1 MRNESGFTVA
11 NLSPQSVIAAM
22 DAQLLTICLLTA
34 LINLIGTLAYAARIA
49 GVRTRRIAMSFAL
62 FNILVLVS
70 RTSNGFLGPFLA
82 KRIESR
88 LATGGGESLL
98 WDFRLVLLSA
108 SVSVV
113 VGILLVPTAQRLF
126 SRAIGYFQEHRSTT
140 RMLLHSATPSGLR
153 TIRDAMAMPH
163 MEQLKELAKP
173 RGVGWGVLLANCLA
187 QALLT
192 VGVLA
197 SLYAG
202 YLNPE
207 FRVTASQLSAIING
221 VATIL
226 LFALIDPQLSVMT
239 DDVMD
244 GKVDEATF
252 RRTIVWISFSR
263 LAGTVLAQAVFLPSA
278 HLVAWVANYV

>member
-1 MRNESGFTVA
+1 
-11 NLSPQSVIAAM
+11 M
-22 DAQLLTICLLTA
+22 DLDPQLLLICLLTA
-34 LINLIGTLAYAARIA
+34 GIHLIGTLAYGARIA

-70 RTSNGFLGPFLA
+70 RMSNSFLGPFLA
-82 KRIESR
+82 KRIETR
-88 LATGGGESLL
+88 LAGDGGEALL
-98 WDFRLVLLSA
+98 GDFRMVLLSA
-108 SVSVV
+108 SIAVL
-113 VGILLVPTAQRLF
+113 VGIGLVPTAQRLF
-126 SRAIGYFQEHRSTT
+126 ARAIGYFQEHRSTT
-140 RMLLHSATPSGLR
+140 RMLLATATPSGMR
-153 TIRDAMAMPH
+153 TIRDSLAAPRVA
-163 MEQLKELAKP
+163 QLREMGKP

-207 FRVTASQLSAIING
+207 FRVTASQLSAVING
-221 VATIL
+221 LATIL

-239 DDVMD
+239 DDVVE
-244 GKVDEATF
+244 GRVSEPLF

-263 LAGTVLAQAVFLPSA
+263 LAGTLLAQALFLPA
-278 HLVAWVANYV
+278 AMAIAWVANYV

>member
-1 MRNESGFTVA
+1 MDA
-11 NLSPQSVIAAM
+11 NLLA
-22 DAQLLTICLLTA
+22 ICLLTA
-34 LINLIGTLAYAARIA
+34 GINLIGTLAYAARIA

-82 KRIESR
+82 KRIEVR
-88 LATGGGESLL
+88 IATGGGAALL
-98 WDFRLVLLSA
+98 DDFRLVLMSA
-108 SVSVV
+108 SIAVLA
-113 VGILLVPTAQRLF
+113 GIILVPTSQRLF
-126 SRAIGYFQEHRSTT
+126 ARAIGYFQKHRSTT
-140 RMLLHSATPSGLR
+140 RMLLASATPSGMR
-153 TIRDAMAMPH
+153 TIRDALAIPSPGT
-163 MEQLKELAKP
+163 LRDLAKP

-207 FRVTASQLSAIING
+207 FRVTASQLSAVING
-221 VATIL
+221 LATIL

-239 DDVMD
+239 DDVVE
-244 GKVDEATF
+244 GRVSEPLF

-263 LAGTVLAQAVFLPSA
+263 LAGTVLAQALFLPSA
-278 HLVAWVANYV
+278 MAIAWVANYV

>member
-1 MRNESGFTVA
+1 
-11 NLSPQSVIAAM
+11 M
-22 DAQLLTICLLTA
+22 DAQLLVICSLTA
-34 LINLIGTLAYAARIA
+34 GINLIGTLAYGARIA

-82 KRIESR
+82 KRIETR
-88 LATGGGESLL
+88 LAEGGGDALL
-98 WDFRLVLLSA
+98 ADFRLVLLSA
-108 SVSVV
+108 SIAVF
-113 VGILLVPTAQRLF
+113 VGIVLVPTSQRLF
-126 SRAIGYFQEHRSTT
+126 ARAIGYFQEHRSTT
-140 RMLLHSATPSGLR
+140 RMLLRSATPAGLR
-153 TIRDAMAMPH
+153 AIRDSITLPSSGQIR
-163 MEQLKELAKP
+163 QLVRP

-207 FRVTASQLSAIING
+207 FRVTASQLSAVING
-221 VATIL
+221 FATIL

-239 DDVMD
+239 DDVVE
-244 GKVDEATF
+244 GRLEEPLF

-263 LAGTVLAQAVFLPSA
+263 LAGTLLAQLLFVPSA
-278 HLVAWVANYV
+278 VAVAWVANYV

>member
-1 MRNESGFTVA
+1 ME
-11 NLSPQSVIAAM
+11 LDP
-22 DAQLLTICLLTA
+22 QLLLICLLTA
-34 LINLIGTLAYAARIA
+34 GINLIGTLAYAARIA

-70 RTSNGFLGPFLA
+70 RMSNSFLGPFLA
-82 KRIESR
+82 KRIETR
-88 LATGGGESLL
+88 LASNGGDALL
-98 WDFRLVLLSA
+98 GDFRMVLMSA
-108 SVSVV
+108 SISVF
-113 VGILLVPTAQRLF
+113 VGILLVPTGQRLF
-126 SRAIGYFQEHRSTT
+126 ARAIGYFQEHRSTT
-140 RMLLHSATPSGLR
+140 RMLLASATPAGMR
-153 TIRDAMAMPH
+153 TIRDSLAIPRTA
-163 MEQLKELAKP
+163 QLRELAKP

-207 FRVTASQLSAIING
+207 FRVTASQLSAVING
-221 VATIL
+221 LATIL

-239 DDVMD
+239 DDVVE
-244 GKVDEATF
+244 GRVREPLF

-263 LAGTVLAQAVFLPSA
+263 LAGTLLAQALFLPSA
-278 HLVAWVANYV
+278 LAVAWVANHV